1 MPLEY
6 AKLRGA
12 IREKFRTQGAFA
24 RAMGMHPTTLSK
36 KLSGLV
42 DWTRQEI
49 EKACELLQIPADQI
63 HEYFFTL

>member
-1 MPLEY
+1 MSY

-24 RAMGMHPTTLSK
+24 RAMGMNSTTLSK
-36 KLSGLV
+36 KLSGAP
-42 DWTRQEI
+42 DWTRKEI
-49 EKACELLQIPADQI
+49 EKACKLLGIPADLL

>member
-1 MPLEY
+1 MSY
-6 AKLRGA
+6 AKLRGS

-24 RAMGMHPTTLSK
+24 RAMEMHPTTLSK

-49 EKACELLQIPADQI
+49 ERACQLLNIPTDQI
-63 HEYFFTL
+63 HAYFFTH

>member
-1 MPLEY
+1 MIY

-24 RAMGMHPTTLSK
+24 RAMDMNPTTLSK
-36 KLSGLV
+36 KLSGLT

-49 EKACELLQIPADQI
+49 EKACRLLNIPPDQI
-63 HEYFFTL
+63 HVYFFIF